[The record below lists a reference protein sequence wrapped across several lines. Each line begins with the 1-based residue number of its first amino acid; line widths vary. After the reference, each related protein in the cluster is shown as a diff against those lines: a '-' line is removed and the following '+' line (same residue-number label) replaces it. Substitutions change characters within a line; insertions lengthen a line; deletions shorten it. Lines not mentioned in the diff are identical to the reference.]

1 MHTLDKEQKETWEEN
16 SWCLKVVG
24 LWMIH
29 LYIHSFWNC
38 YNVHSIINKTWKGK
52 HSSEAFSVPGR
63 KISDAWDHFAFFLA
77 PSKQPVIFIH
87 MQGICMPELSG
98 DPPSPGRLC
107 CLFNGPETSLFSV
120 LFDNKS
126 KVHLLVWFFL
136 DKYAQRSWGQKMMHL
151 FFLSFLFL
159 LPIPPPPSAV
169 LLSQYSLE
177 WAQNKSNNS

>member
-87 MQGICMPELSG
+87 MQGYACLNYQGTPPHQEGCAVCLMDQKPHSFQSCLITNLRCICWYGFSLTNMHKDLEDRKWCICS
-98 DPPSPGRLC
+98 
-107 CLFNGPETSLFSV
+107 FSLFS
-120 LFDNKS
+120 FS
-126 KVHLLVWFFL
+126 CPFPH
-136 DKYAQRSWGQKMMHL
+136 
-151 FFLSFLFL
+151 
-159 LPIPPPPSAV
+159 PP
-169 LLSQYSLE
+169 LQFC
-177 WAQNKSNNS
+177 